1 MEEGVRQPLQLHVQ
15 LPLSPSLVPGH
26 LGYRTVSTAV
36 VRAFREVS
44 AARTRPALNARG
56 AQGAGPSASDV
67 EDGLWWLWATVVRGH
82 AEAGLEVGPVEDS
95 VVAVEHRLAQ
105 NEGLGA
111 QGRQVHREQL
121 RRAGTAVSL
130 GPCAGRGRGCAE
142 EGRGPHGRVH
152 LRPVVLGQGQP
163 AHVCIGVQPQR
174 DAPELDLHDRRI
186 HEAAVLDA
194 ARGPRE
200 QLAHCR
206 RVRGR
211 EAEVRGAAVQDAEA
225 TATVADVQPLT
236 ADGHREDLNLPI
248 AEFRLGHGHP
258 GEWPRK
264 AGRVVAAESDLALLP
279 VVAFCQEDAKLG
291 QPNPAASGEEVEE
304 AEVLVQCQAVEPQAE
319 NPVKVEELKGSLRHL
334 DGHHDVRL
342 HAGPAWQRAASLFRG
357 LRSGAQADLLAC
369 KLAGDQARAKA
380 DGHLVCSMASGH
392 WQAVQVQGLG
402 HL

>member
-1 MEEGVRQPLQLHVQ
+1 MQDDLVLQRQVVFPTWLLWLH
-15 LPLSPSLVPGH
+15 
-26 LGYRTVSTAV
+26 
-36 VRAFREVS
+36 
-44 AARTRPALNARG
+44 ARCSQMGSQAETGTL
-56 AQGAGPSASDV
+56 
-67 EDGLWWLWATVVRGH
+67 AT
-82 AEAGLEVGPVEDS
+82 PIEDS
-95 VVAVEHRLAQ
+95 VVALEHGLA
-105 NEGLGA
+105 EDEDVRA
-111 QGRQVHREQL
+111 QGLRPAHGQQL
-121 RRAGTAVSL
+121 RRAQKLLLQRALCHVSL
-130 GPCAGRGRGCAE
+130 CLGVLLRFVRARVLVGLLSRRVSEAGVGRHRDVAVGQDVRRQGQQA
-142 EGRGPHGRVH
+142 H
-152 LRPVVLGQGQP
+152 VVLR
-163 AHVCIGVQPQR
+163 VQR
-174 DAPELDLHDRRI
+174 EVDTLELQDHDWRLD
-186 HEAAVLDA
+186 HAAVGGIAGGRREHRVQQGA
-194 ARGPRE
+194 AG
-200 QLAHCR
+200 AWD
-206 RVRGR
+206 
-211 EAEVRGAAVQDAEA
+211 AEVRGAAVQDAEA